1 MNLIS
6 SISTDAFFNFIEYVL
21 PNDIAID
28 ILLSLV
34 NSGSNS
40 VRDRCCGARKP
51 SLFSSMIQCLCT
63 STMESSSSQ
72 VAELIRL
79 ILEQQQQQPQ
89 HHDIFVTKFYEGEY
103 LEDIVSPLIDPP
115 PSLNATMTA
124 FNMQM
129 IFDILSFC
137 VCSHSTYL
145 LAKSHFLQFNSLY
158 KSMRSILIGGY
169 RFRSKF
175 LQLSVIRLVRS
186 FIWQKDP
193 LYFRCLT
200 AYNIPGLILQ
210 LLYQNRPDG
219 LLIDGSM
226 IYSASLEILT
236 FICVNNQIGVMESL
250 CKHES
255 ESARLVVILAAEE
268 INKAHSELCRFMLMT
283 VERFRSSTASFDC
296 VVSVDDSR
304 QSITSSRA
312 RSVSP
317 SRPMIVPVPQRRR
330 MLVGDEDDDEGDV
343 PTTPQTSPFQEC
355 KRIRFS
361 TSP

>member
-1 MNLIS
+1 
-6 SISTDAFFNFIEYVL
+6 
-21 PNDIAID
+21 
-28 ILLSLV
+28 
-34 NSGSNS
+34 
-40 VRDRCCGARKP
+40 
-51 SLFSSMIQCLCT
+51 
-63 STMESSSSQ
+63 
-72 VAELIRL
+72 
-79 ILEQQQQQPQ
+79 
-89 HHDIFVTKFYEGEY
+89 
-103 LEDIVSPLIDPP
+103 
-115 PSLNATMTA
+115 
-124 FNMQM
+124 
-129 IFDILSFC
+129 
-137 VCSHSTYL
+137 
-145 LAKSHFLQFNSLY
+145 
-158 KSMRSILIGGY
+158 
-169 RFRSKF
+169 
-175 LQLSVIRLVRS
+175 
-186 FIWQKDP
+186 
-193 LYFRCLT
+193 
-200 AYNIPGLILQ
+200 
-210 LLYQNRPDG
+210 
-219 LLIDGSM
+219 M

-361 TSP
+361 TCP